1 MSHDTESHLTH
12 LTLLT
17 MTTSPL
23 LLVVSLC
30 PDGKL
35 RRGGGG
41 GGDLE
46 SFSVRYRGTV
56 NSPNQSVHTNNI
68 HKHTWTKCYINKTN
82 IVFILDWVA
91 EAPVSLETLCEIQ

>member
-1 MSHDTESHLTH
+1 
-12 LTLLT
+12 

-23 LLVVSLC
+23 LLVVTLC

-46 SFSVRYRGTV
+46 GFSVRYRGTV
-56 NSPNQSVHTNNI
+56 NSPKIMQE
-68 HKHTWTKCYINKTN
+68 KQINWSHG
-82 IVFILDWVA
+82 FIGM
-91 EAPVSLETLCEIQ
+91 I